1 MIKRLILLVTI
12 ILVGGYISQNVDLSG
27 SKDKFKNFIEENTGE
42 EIFKDMSLEGL
53 TERKEKLEGKLNT
66 LAESL
71 KDKVEEGS
79 DKYYEIEQSVM
90 DIKQAIEDTQ
100 EAIEKLQESV
110 EKTKESLGVG
120 RVAE

>member
-27 SKDKFKNFIEENTGE
+27 SKDKFKNFIEEKTGE
-42 EIFKDMSLEGL
+42 EVFKDTSLEGL
-53 TERKEKLEGKLNT
+53 VEKKEELEEKLTT
-66 LAESL
+66 LAASL
-71 KDKVEEGS
+71 KEKVEEGS

-90 DIKQAIEDTQ
+90 NTKQAIEDTQ

-120 RVAE
+120 RVTE